1 MPNPENIMSVSLLD
15 VIEAAGYDLTTVE
28 DARWILSKEGEF
40 DDLIEA
46 AEELINNEEEDDN

>member
-1 MPNPENIMSVSLLD
+1 MSVSLLD